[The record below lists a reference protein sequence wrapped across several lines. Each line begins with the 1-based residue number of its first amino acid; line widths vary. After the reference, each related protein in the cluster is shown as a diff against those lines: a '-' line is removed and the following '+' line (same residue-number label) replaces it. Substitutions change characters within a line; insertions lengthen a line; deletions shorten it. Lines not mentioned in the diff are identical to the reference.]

1 MNVGWCVLAVALMV
15 ATACGDDAG
24 SRPVDTAAGTATSAT
39 TALDVPVQVR
49 VYFARDEKVAAAGRT
64 VSAPAVARGAVEALL
79 DGPDSFE
86 ASIGMTSQIP
96 RGTDLLGLR
105 IDVGVATVD
114 LSGEFASGG
123 GSLSM
128 SLRVAQVVFTLT
140 QFDTV
145 DTVSILLDGA
155 VPTEGIGGE
164 GIPAA
169 DLDRH
174 DVTDLTPL
182 VLVESP
188 VPGELVRSPL
198 TIEGIANTFE
208 ATVQYELT
216 DANGKVLAQGFTTAT
231 AGSGEWG
238 TFSATVDFLNDP
250 EDLGAVVAFQ
260 QDAQS
265 GGRRDVYEVPVRLS

>member
-1 MNVGWCVLAVALMV
+1 MMALALILAVP
-15 ATACGDDAG
+15 ACADDAP
-24 SRPVDTAAGTATSAT
+24 SRSVDTTTGSATSAT
-39 TALDVPVQVR
+39 APDAAAQVR
-49 VYFARDEKVAAAGRT
+49 VYFARDENVAAAGRR

-79 DGPDSFE
+79 AGPDSFE
-86 ASIGMTSQIP
+86 TGIGMASEIP
-96 RGTDLLGLR
+96 QGTDLLGLG
-105 IDVGVATVD
+105 IDGGVATVD

-140 QFDTV
+140 QFETV
-145 DTVSILLDGA
+145 QRVSILLDGA

-164 GIPAA
+164 GVPAA
-169 DLDRH
+169 DLDRR

-188 VPGELVRSPL
+188 VPGELVHSSFV
-198 TIEGIANTFE
+198 IKGIANTFE

-216 DANGKVLAQGFTTAT
+216 DANGNVLAEGFTTAT
-231 AGSGEWG
+231 AGTGEWG
-238 TFSATVDFLNDP
+238 TFTATVSFPNDQKG
-250 EDLGAVVAFQ
+250 LGTVVAFQ

-265 GGRRDVYEVPVRLS
+265 GAHRDVYAVPVRLQ